1 MIGKIHLDKYCYNCY
16 NASMR
21 VGTEIM
27 WLSIDER
34 DTRPLYLQII
44 NQIKEQM
51 RKGVLKPG
59 DELPSVRE
67 LAGSLGVNMHT
78 VRSAYLKLRDQG
90 IINLRL
96 GRRGKIA
103 GLQAAGPGTD
113 AETDLTMRLRELI
126 TDALLMGLDA
136 DDFRKLVN
144 QQLKQAQEE

>member
-16 NASMR
+16 NPYIT

-27 WLSIDER
+27 LLSIDER

-67 LAGSLGVNMHT
+67 MADSLGINMHT
-78 VRSAYLKLRDQG
+78 VRSAYLKLRDQE

-96 GRRGKIA
+96 GRRATIA
-103 GLQAAGPGTD
+103 RLQQPRNTPGVQAD
-113 AETDLTMRLRELI
+113 IEARFEELI
-126 TDALLMGLDA
+126 TDALLMGLSPEEI
-136 DDFRKLVN
+136 KKIVN
-144 QQLKQAQEE
+144 LQMEHLKTV